1 MFQGTVRLTKLQEEI
16 AALTGVEPQ
25 YQRLSTRVEP
35 HIWIRGSSKRI
46 VEALSGNLWLLL
58 DVDSNKMD
66 SDKMAI
72 PVTLFKPASN
82 PQANN
87 DAQMVIIERRA
98 TFYQLKEKLA
108 KLYHIPVQ
116 RQLLTEVQLDPV
128 MQITYYKRLFT
139 NDNAVL
145 GFTNIKTIR
154 LLELESSD
162 LVSQENSIRKRRHF
176 IDQVFLLEPS
186 KIPPERVDR
195 NAISSILGLGHD
207 ANDSVHENERS
218 RVDYCAGEAR

>member
-1 MFQGTVRLTKLQEEI
+1 MFQGTVRLSKLQEEI
-16 AALTGVEPQ
+16 AALTGVEGQ

-66 SDKMAI
+66 ADKMAI
-72 PVTLFKPASN
+72 PVTLFKPSS
-82 PQANN
+82 PQPN
-87 DAQMVIIERRA
+87 DAQLVVIERRA
-98 TFYQLKEKLA
+98 TFLQLKEKLA
-108 KLYHIPVQ
+108 KLFNVPEQ
-116 RQLLTEVQLDPV
+116 RQLLTEVQQDPV

-154 LLELESSD
+154 LLELESPN
-162 LVSQENSIRKRRHF
+162 LVSHRIGFAR
-176 IDQVFLLEPS
+176 VGFLLTFFLFFRTRQS
-186 KIPPERVDR
+186 T
-195 NAISSILGLGHD
+195 
-207 ANDSVHENERS
+207 S
-218 RVDYCAGEAR
+218 RTS